1 MYHKLE
7 LIGRV
12 GRDPEMRFSPDGKA
26 ITSFS
31 VAVNAGYGEHK
42 KTLWVRVSAF
52 TKLAEHCN
60 EYLHKGSLV
69 HVTGALNFDGASGGP
84 KLWER
89 KDGTQGTSYELIAQG
104 VTFLDSKNGENND
117 EAVF

>member
-7 LIGRV
+7 LIGRLGV
-12 GRDPEMRFSPDGKA
+12 DPTMRFSPDGKA

-31 VAVNAGYGEHK
+31 VAVNAGYGDAK

-52 TKLAEHCN
+52 SKLAEHCN

-69 HVTGALNFDGASGGP
+69 HVTGTLNFDGASGGP

-104 VTFLDSKNGENND
+104 VTFLDNKDDENKDN
-117 EAVF
+117 VPF

>member
-42 KTLWVRVSAF
+42 KTLWVRVTAF
-52 TKLAEHCN
+52 SKLAEHCN

-69 HVTGALNFDGASGGP
+69 HVEGTLNCDDKGNP
-84 KLWER
+84 KMFTR
-89 KDGTQGTSYELIAQG
+89 TDGTQGTSYELIAHG
-104 VTFLDSKNGENND
+104 VTFLDSKGDNKD